1 MPEFTRHEIQLLA
14 DYHEMTTDVMHMIFP
29 QLTRMELGMAID
41 DAIKQYLENPNV
53 LINNSYKHVEVKFL
67 AKNFKVT
74 EETIRRD
81 LEYF

>member
-53 LINNSYKHVEVKFL
+53 LINNSYKHVEVQTTLLEL
-67 AKNFKVT
+67 AQYIYDKQPIMTN
-74 EETIRRD
+74 
-81 LEYF
+81 